1 MEHYDLKISNGKVY
15 TPAGVADLDVLIKGE
30 KIALLAEHHTPLM
43 ASREIDATGKLV
55 FPGII
60 DMHVHVREPGL
71 THKEDFLTASQAGA
85 AGGVT
90 TMIDMPNVEPP
101 TTTVKLFEEKKR
113 LAQQKSIIDFGHF
126 VSGVDPKEIPKLAEA
141 GVTGF
146 KIFQIS
152 GAYPHDPRLAEN
164 DPAKLL
170 QSFTAVRK
178 TGLICVVHPFNQSLF
193 DYFSEKAFGEGKPRN
208 IVTFSELYT
217 RDILWSSAVAL
228 LICLQRESGVRLHV
242 VHTHAANSLKL
253 LKFAKSQGQRIT
265 VEIDP
270 KYYHLTHEDL
280 RTKGPIALP
289 GGYITEDEE
298 RMRTIWESFSDGT
311 IDVISSEHAP
321 HTMEELAVGNT
332 DAWASALG
340 NPHLEHF
347 FSILITD
354 CHKGKMRMDT
364 LVRVLSENPA
374 KILGIYPQKGVLLP
388 GSDADIVIVDWNQE
402 RMIDNKGL
410 YTKVGQS
417 PWAGWKVKGVP
428 VATIARGR
436 VVAENGKVAGKPGT
450 GRYVSAKPNPEYF

>member
-1 MEHYDLKISNGKVY
+1 MDRYDIKISNGRVY
-15 TPAGVADLDVLIKGE
+15 TPAGLADLDLFIRGE
-30 KIALLAEHHTPLM
+30 KIALLAERRSPLT
-43 ASREIDATGKLV
+43 ASREIDASGKLI

-71 THKEDFLTASQAGA
+71 THKEDFLTASQAAA

-101 TTTVKLFEEKKR
+101 TATVKLFEEKKA
-113 LAQQKSIIDFGHF
+113 LAQQKSLIDFGHF
-126 VSGVDPKEIPKLAEA
+126 VSGVDPKEIPRLAEV

-170 QSFTAVRK
+170 QSFKAVSK

-193 DYFSEKAFGEGKPRN
+193 DYFSDEAFAGGKPRS

-217 RDILWSSAVAL
+217 KDILWSSAVAL

-242 VHTHAANSLKL
+242 VHTHAANSLKM
-253 LKFAKSQGQRIT
+253 LKIAKSQGQQIT

-311 IDVISSEHAP
+311 IDVIASEHAP

-347 FSILITD
+347 FSILMTD

-374 KILGIYPQKGVLLP
+374 RILGVYPQKGALLP
-388 GSDADIVIVDWNQE
+388 GSDADMVIVDWNRE
-402 RMIDNKGL
+402 RIIDNKGL

-436 VVAENGKVAGKPGT
+436 IVAENGNVTGKPGA
-450 GRYVSAKPNPEYF
+450 GHYLSARPNPERL